1 MRIHFEWIKVIC
13 VILEII
19 REYINNE
26 LKTTQYDMHELFTQN
41 TAEQLFSVSPMP
53 NISLNQNKYIVLQL

>member
-19 REYINNE
+19 REHINNK
-26 LKTTQYDMHELFTQN
+26 LKTTQYDMQELFTQN
-41 TAEQLFSVSPMP
+41 SVEQLFNVSPMP
-53 NISLNQNKYIVLQL
+53 NSSLNQKKYTVLQL

>member
-19 REYINNE
+19 REYINNK
-26 LKTTQYDMHELFTQN
+26 LKTTENDMQELFTQN
-41 TAEQLFSVSPMP
+41 TAEQLFNVSSMP
-53 NISLNQNKYIVLQL
+53 NSSLNQKKYTVLQL